1 MHTVQVVPSCR
12 FQCIG
17 IGTGIGVGIE
27 VAFGAI
33 LITKALLQQQHN
45 CDASMSD
52 LSFVACLEHVRLTA
66 VDTGLSTLDM
76 MICW

>member
-1 MHTVQVVPSCR
+1 MHAVQVVPSCR

-17 IGTGIGVGIE
+17 IGIGIGVE
-27 VAFGAI
+27 VAFVAI

-45 CDASMSD
+45 CDPSMSD

-66 VDTGLSTLDM
+66 VDTGL
-76 MICW
+76 